1 MRIVCSYAT
10 LRAETRAS
18 LAGYDAEYVDTSGDE
33 FAYWRAIAERWT
45 GVQPL
50 MIVEGDM
57 VVPRGAPASL
67 ARCRKAWCT
76 YAYSVNQRGCVD
88 AAEPVRLAFD
98 ALGIA
103 RFSAGL
109 QAGIPFVGPT
119 TWTRLDV
126 ALRGSPHDRH
136 VRDGARR

>member
-1 MRIVCSYAT
+1 MRIVCCYAT

-18 LAGYDAEYVDTSGDE
+18 LAGYDVEYVDTSGDE

-76 YAYSVNQRGCVD
+76 YAYSVNQRGCRCGGTGEAGIRRARHRPVLSRATGRYPVRGAYDVD
-88 AAEPVRLAFD
+88 A
-98 ALGIA
+98 
-103 RFSAGL
+103 
-109 QAGIPFVGPT
+109 VG
-119 TWTRLDV
+119 RRV
-126 ALRGSPHDRH
+126 AGSPHDRH